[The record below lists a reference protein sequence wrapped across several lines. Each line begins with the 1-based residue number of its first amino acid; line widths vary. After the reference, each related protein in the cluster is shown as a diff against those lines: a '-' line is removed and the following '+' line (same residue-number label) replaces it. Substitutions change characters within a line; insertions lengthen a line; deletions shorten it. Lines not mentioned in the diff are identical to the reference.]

1 MLERQMKQFHKSID
15 KKLESVRKEREEAIK
30 IIRRIVE
37 GLYQDERNSVTI
49 KQYGSMASNLAIDT
63 SDVDLAV
70 VGLEFGGSKDRQL
83 SQMRRLIEQ
92 IQLHMKKYTSIK
104 FIEQATVPVIK
115 LEIDLVK
122 IARNLERNQKND

>member
-1 MLERQMKQFHKSID
+1 MFQKGIE

-70 VGLEFGGSKDRQL
+70 VGLEFGGSKDR
-83 SQMRRLIEQ
+83 
-92 IQLHMKKYTSIK
+92 
-104 FIEQATVPVIK
+104 
-115 LEIDLVK
+115 
-122 IARNLERNQKND
+122 

>member
-1 MLERQMKQFHKSID
+1 
-15 KKLESVRKEREEAIK
+15 
-30 IIRRIVE
+30 
-37 GLYQDERNSVTI
+37 
-49 KQYGSMASNLAIDT
+49 MASNLAIDT

-92 IQLHMKKYTSIK
+92 IQLHMKKYTTIK